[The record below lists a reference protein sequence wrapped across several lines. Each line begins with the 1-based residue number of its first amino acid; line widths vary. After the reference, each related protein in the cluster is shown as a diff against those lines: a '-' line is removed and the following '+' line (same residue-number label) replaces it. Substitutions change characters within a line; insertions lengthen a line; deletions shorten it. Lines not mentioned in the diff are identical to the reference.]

1 MYQTLDIERPQVAS
15 SFSPVILGVISF
27 AGAFFGTLLISSL
40 SSPFTNQWVPNMQS
54 VAATRVPFV
63 APVQRN
69 EAVSRL
75 EALQAI
81 PLLAEPEPEEDPG
94 ADLEWLE
101 DDVEES
107 VVPADKQLN
116 FAVFM
121 ATRIRLTRKGRHKR
135 PFYRMVVADSK
146 MPRDGRFLEVIGTY
160 DPLKENQDPERVNL
174 KVERI
179 LYWLGVGAQ
188 PSVTVAQLFEQAG
201 LKLPPWLVK
210 RLSQEKALRQVAID
224 KHKKE
229 VAAAAKAAAGEGKG
243 KKK

>member
-81 PLLAEPEPEEDPG
+81 PLLAEPEPHHCFNKCFTLFGHKTTPPLFG
-94 ADLEWLE
+94 YLL
-101 DDVEES
+101 
-107 VVPADKQLN
+107 
-116 FAVFM
+116 
-121 ATRIRLTRKGRHKR
+121 ATRPSPDPNPNPNPALTQT
-135 PFYRMVVADSK
+135 PF
-146 MPRDGRFLEVIGTY
+146 L
-160 DPLKENQDPERVNL
+160 QDPKFSTL
-174 KVERI
+174 
-179 LYWLGVGAQ
+179 LFGVAGWRSTNEQ
-188 PSVTVAQLFEQAG
+188 ELLSIWGYHDPPPQMTPS
-201 LKLPPWLVK
+201 
-210 RLSQEKALRQVAID
+210 
-224 KHKKE
+224 
-229 VAAAAKAAAGEGKG
+229 
-243 KKK
+243 